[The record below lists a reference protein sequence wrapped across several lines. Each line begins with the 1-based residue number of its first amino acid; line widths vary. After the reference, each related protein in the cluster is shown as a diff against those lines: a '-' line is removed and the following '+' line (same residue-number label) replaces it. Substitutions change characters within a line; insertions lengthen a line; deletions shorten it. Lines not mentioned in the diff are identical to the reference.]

1 MKILFVTSPGG
12 HLGQIVPLQ
21 KWWQEHS
28 RSWVTFKQ
36 ADAERALSEEDVT
49 WAFSPTTR
57 NIPNAVRNLG
67 LALRTLRR
75 LRPDVV
81 VSIGAGVSVPFF
93 VAARFLGVRT
103 VFIESI
109 DRITLPTLS
118 GRLCYPLSDVFC
130 IQWEEQRRFYPE
142 SINIGPVL

>member
-21 KWWQEHS
+21 EWWEEHS

-36 ADAERALSEEDVT
+36 TDTERALSEEEVT
-49 WAFSPTTR
+49 WAFFPTTR
-57 NIPNAVRNLG
+57 NIPNALRNLG
-67 LALRTLRR
+67 LALPTLRR
-75 LRPDVV
+75 LKPDVI
-81 VSIGAGVSVPFF
+81 VSVGAGVSVPFF
-93 VAARFLGVRT
+93 IVARFLGIRT
-103 VFIESI
+103 VFIECI

-118 GRLCYPLSDVFC
+118 GRLCYPLSDLFC

>member
-21 KWWQEHS
+21 KWWEAHS
-28 RSWVTFKQ
+28 RTWVTFRQ
-36 ADAERALSEEDVT
+36 ADAEKALSDEDVI

-57 NIPNAVRNLG
+57 NIINALRNLR
-67 LALRTLRR
+67 LAIPTLHR
-75 LRPDVV
+75 LKPDVV
-81 VSIGAGVSVPFF
+81 VSVGAGVSVPFF
-93 VAARFLGVRT
+93 IAARFLGIRT

-109 DRITLPTLS
+109 DRVTLPTLS
-118 GRLCYPLSDVFC
+118 GRICYPLSDLFC